1 MNWTIIVT
9 LLFVLLFVRI
19 FWAHV
24 KANNARGQA
33 YKNLA
38 PKDKLA
44 VLKECLL
51 NDPTETNLSNL
62 GDFLKESGSDQ
73 EVQSYKP
80 LLEKQLTLA
89 NQKAGLEAW
98 DELYVEQSKWI
109 DQIRPLEFDEAENAL
124 KEGDKKAYIEH
135 SLEGI
140 SRLYSDRAIEEALKH
155 LEPDY
160 PKAETLLLSYRQLVN
175 ACEESRA
182 DEKSLEALRKKRNA
196 WIENL
201 LTIEP

>member
-1 MNWTIIVT
+1 MNWTLIVT

-160 PKAETLLLSYRQLVN
+160 PKAKTLLLSYRQLVN
-175 ACEESRA
+175 ACEKSRA
-182 DEKSLEALRKKRNA
+182 DEKSLEALRKKRDA